1 MKLSVDTLSVLKNF
15 ASINQGIMFKKG
27 KTLRTVSAQKNV
39 MAEATVSDEFP
50 TDFGVY
56 DLNNF
61 LSVLS
66 LHKEE
71 PTIDFQD
78 NNVLISGLQGRSK
91 IKYRFCAPGM
101 LVAAPDKAIT
111 MPDAEISFELKAEDL
126 ANMWQGVMP
135 SIAMRAEVEDVI
147 LSHKNNIFEFFHGQ
161 GLPQNVKFMIF
172 KAKKRA
178 EINYYKMTA
187 KTTDDG
193 LFPKI
198 GVGRRQSPYSFNWPY
213 DYCSLVETAKI
224 DIDLEYTNIS
234 GSNV

>member
-27 KTLRTVSAQKNV
+27 KTLRTVSPHKNV

-66 LHKEE
+66 LHKDD

-91 IKYRFCAPGM
+91 IKYRFCAPHM
-101 LVAAPDKAIT
+101 IVVAPEKPIT
-111 MPDAEISFELKAEDL
+111 MPDPEISFELKAEDFDWIMK
-126 ANMWQGVMP
+126 AASV
-135 SIAMRAEVEDVI
+135 
-147 LSHKNNIFEFFHGQ
+147 LSSPCITIDSDGNKVFISTYDPTNDAAHTDA
-161 GLPQNVKFMIF
+161 L
-172 KAKKRA
+172 
-178 EINYYKMTA
+178 EICDGNGTKYKMVFKLENIKMLPGSYDVKISSKGISHFKH
-187 KTTDDG
+187 KTLNVQYWIATETDSKYG
-193 LFPKI
+193 
-198 GVGRRQSPYSFNWPY
+198 
-213 DYCSLVETAKI
+213 A
-224 DIDLEYTNIS
+224 
-234 GSNV
+234 

>member
-91 IKYRFCAPGM
+91 IKYRFCAPNM
-101 LVAAPDKAIT
+101 IVVAPEKPIA
-111 MPDAEISFELKAEDL
+111 MPDPEISFELKAEDFDWIMK
-126 ANMWQGVMP
+126 AASV
-135 SIAMRAEVEDVI
+135 
-147 LSHKNNIFEFFHGQ
+147 LSSPCITIDSDGSKVFVSTYDPTNDSAHTDA
-161 GLPQNVKFMIF
+161 L
-172 KAKKRA
+172 
-178 EINYYKMTA
+178 EIGNGNGTKYKMVF
-187 KTTDDG
+187 KLENIKMLPGSYDV
-193 LFPKI
+193 KI
-198 GVGRRQSPYSFNWPY
+198 SS
-213 DYCSLVETAKI
+213 K
-224 DIDLEYTNIS
+224 NIS
-234 GSNV
+234 NFKHKTLNVQYWIATEMDSKYGV